1 LIVAGFVIV
10 LISNI
15 IFFILYK
22 ISKRKSGLNNWAG
35 YHLSQ
40 YKFNAYIR
48 YYMLCYFDLTFFS
61 VMKLVEGNDST
72 QARKVA
78 TMASYVIFTFSVV
91 VPTFLMFVVCKR
103 FEVMKIK
110 NAKASFN
117 TLVLKID
124 KQSRWRLVQPGYFFF
139 RRLLTAVL
147 LSMPIDNTF
156 IFLQYVFILMSSH
169 AYVLY
174 LVAIKPYQSPLFNN
188 YVLSNETFYSALII
202 AIFIFSDATPE
213 LHIKFSAG
221 VVLMT
226 SIFLLIFANFLM
238 IIIMVYKGKDRLKE
252 QIREAKLK
260 RAEKELMEEEEEEE
274 RRQRQKQE
282 EEEFTR
288 LPEETTNMS
297 HYEMNQ
303 TTNPAL
309 MNTQQQLNPK
319 KGKKKSKKG
328 KNQDDNVDDFAVGVT
343 KGDFGDGPKA
353 GKKTKSKDEKKK
365 KRKDKNKNK
374 QDDLEDAQIE
384 DPSEKPDPTT
394 DKGKK
399 TKGSTDEFTSS
410 SDKKKK
416 KKDKGGDKD
425 GGDDGDQKQLF

>member
-1 LIVAGFVIV
+1 
-10 LISNI
+10 
-15 IFFILYK
+15 
-22 ISKRKSGLNNWAG
+22 
-35 YHLSQ
+35 
-40 YKFNAYIR
+40 
-48 YYMLCYFDLTFFS
+48 MLCYFDLTFFS
-61 VMKLVEGNDST
+61 VMKLVEGKDHT

-78 TMASYVIFTFSVV
+78 TMASYVIFTLSVICPV
-91 VPTFLMFVVCKR
+91 FLMFIVCKR

-221 VVLMT
+221 VVLIT
-226 SIFLLIFANFLM
+226 SIFLLIFANFVM
-238 IIIMVYKGKDRLKE
+238 IIILVYKGRDRLKE

-297 HYEMNQ
+297 HYEINN

-309 MNTQQQLNPK
+309 MNTQAQLNPK
-319 KGKKKSKKG
+319 KSKKKGKKG
-328 KNQDDNVDDFAVGVT
+328 KNQDDNVEDFAVGVST
-343 KGDFGDGPKA
+343 KDFGDGPKA
-353 GKKTKSKDEKKK
+353 GKKAKSKDEKKK
-365 KRKDKNKNK
+365 KRKDKNKGK
-374 QDDLEDAQIE
+374 QDDVEDAQME
-384 DPSEKPDPTT
+384 EGDNANPTT

-399 TKGSTDEFTSS
+399 TKGSTDEYTSS

-416 KKDKGGDKD
+416 QAKGDGDKD
-425 GGDDGDQKQLF
+425 QGDGKEKNLF